1 MLFVE
6 IFRLILVLIG
16 ALAGYEVGRSWHAS
30 SAQLAGVV
38 LGALIAYV
46 VGGILGR
53 VLSRETRRA
62 AERFGR
68 IPPGELF
75 AGTLTGI
82 AGFLLGGALSVPMLV
97 LVRSPIVWPAAAA
110 LAWVL
115 TWVGF
120 QIGVAKGR
128 QVVAAAGLG
137 RILAPPLEPPPGY
150 ALLVDSS
157 AAMTPFLLVLGRYGL
172 LVGGLVIPRFVIDQ
186 LQTLAAGPD
195 PVGSRRARRGLER
208 LDVLRDL
215 HVPVHLADNELPE
228 IDDITERLVEV
239 ARRLGLR
246 LATCSG
252 QVKETAKRRGVAV
265 TDLRPLANDLTPDHL
280 AGEQLVIDLVK
291 EGNQPRQA
299 AGYLADGDLVIV
311 NDASHMIGR
320 ENVVIEVLSTRRTNQ
335 GLLVFAKL
343 ADRPQSAGP
352 ISGERALLR
361 SPPQGE
367 SPAQD
372 DETADPLS
380 EDPVPRAGLRSS

>member
-1 MLFVE
+1 VLFVE

-16 ALAGYEVGRSWHAS
+16 ALSGYEIGHSPRSTTGQVVG
-30 SAQLAGVV
+30 LV
-38 LGALIAYV
+38 LGALVAYV
-46 VGGILGR
+46 IGGVLGR
-53 VLSRETRRA
+53 ILRVQGDRA
-62 AERFGR
+62 AERFDR

-82 AGFLLGGALSVPMLV
+82 AGFLLGAALSVPLLV
-97 LVRSPIVWPAAAA
+97 LVHSPIVWPAAA
-110 LAWVL
+110 LAAWAF

-120 QIGVAKGR
+120 EVGTTKGR

-137 RILAPPLEPPPGY
+137 RILAPPAEPPPGY
-150 ALLVDSS
+150 ALLVDTS

-172 LVGGLVIPRFVIDQ
+172 LVGGLVVPRFVIDQ

-195 PVGSRRARRGLER
+195 PVSSRRARRGLER

-215 HVPVHLADNELPE
+215 RVSVHVAENELPE
-228 IDDITERLVEV
+228 IDDLTDRLVEV

-246 LATCSG
+246 LVTCSG

-265 TDLRPLANDLTPDHL
+265 TDLRPLANELTPDHMP
-280 AGEQLVIDLVK
+280 GEQLVIDLIK
-291 EGNQPRQA
+291 EGNQPRQG

-311 NDASHMIGR
+311 NDAAHLIGR

-343 ADRPQSAGP
+343 AERPLSAGP
-352 ISGERALLR
+352 IAANELR
-361 SPPQGE
+361 TAPIDEGLDQGIDVE
-367 SPAQD
+367 EEISID
-372 DETADPLS
+372 
-380 EDPVPRAGLRSS
+380 

>member
-6 IFRLILVLIG
+6 IFRLILVLVG
-16 ALAGYEVGRSWHAS
+16 AIAGYEVGH
-30 SAQLAGVV
+30 SAQSSTGQVIGLA
-38 LGALIAYV
+38 LGSLLAYV
-46 VGGILGR
+46 IGGILGR
-53 VLSRETRRA
+53 LLRNEGDRA
-62 AERFGR
+62 ASRFER

-82 AGFLLGGALSVPMLV
+82 AGFLLGAAVSVPLLV
-97 LVRSPIVWPAAAA
+97 LVHSPVVWPASAA
-110 LAWVL
+110 LAWAF
-115 TWVGF
+115 TFIGF
-120 QIGVAKGR
+120 QVGINKGR

-137 RILAPPLEPPPGY
+137 RILAPPAEPPPGY
-150 ALLVDSS
+150 AMLVDSS

-172 LVGGLVIPRFVIDQ
+172 LVGGLVVPRFVIDQ
-186 LQTLAAGPD
+186 LQTMAAGPD
-195 PVGSRRARRGLER
+195 PVSSRRARRGLER

-215 HVPVHLADNELPE
+215 RVPVHVAENEVPE
-228 IDDITERLVEV
+228 IDDLTDRLVEV

-246 LATCSG
+246 LVTCSG

-265 TDLRPLANDLTPDHL
+265 TDLRPLANDLTPDHMP
-280 AGEQLVIDLVK
+280 GEQLVLDLVK

-343 ADRPQSAGP
+343 ADRASNAGP
-352 ISGERALLR
+352 LVAN
-361 SPPQGE
+361 
-367 SPAQD
+367 
-372 DETADPLS
+372 
-380 EDPVPRAGLRSS
+380 GLRAEAEDADDADDLDGADIGVEIRVD

>member
-1 MLFVE
+1 VLFVE

-16 ALAGYEVGRSWHAS
+16 ALSGYEIGHSSHSTTGQVVG
-30 SAQLAGVV
+30 LII
-38 LGALIAYV
+38 GALIAYV
-46 VGGILGR
+46 IGGILGR
-53 VLSRETRRA
+53 LLRSSGDRA
-62 AERFGR
+62 GDRFEH

-82 AGFLLGGALSVPMLV
+82 AGFLLGAAVSVPLLV
-97 LVRSPIVWPAAAA
+97 LVHSPLTWPATAAV
-110 LAWVL
+110 AWVF
-115 TWVGF
+115 TWIGF
-120 QIGVAKGR
+120 RIGTAKGR

-137 RILAPPLEPPPGY
+137 RILAPAAEPPPGY

-172 LVGGLVIPRFVIDQ
+172 LVGGLVVPRFVIDQ
-186 LQTLAAGPD
+186 LQTMAAGPD
-195 PVGSRRARRGLER
+195 PVSSRRARRGLER

-215 HVPVHLADNELPE
+215 HVSVHVAENEVPE
-228 IDDITERLVEV
+228 IDDLTDRLVEV

-246 LATCSG
+246 LVTCSG
-252 QVKETAKRRGVAV
+252 QVRETAKRRGIAV

-280 AGEQLVIDLVK
+280 PGEQLVLDLIK

-299 AGYLADGDLVIV
+299 AGYLADGDLVVV

-343 ADRPQSAGP
+343 ADRATNGAPSTDN
-352 ISGERALLR
+352 ELR
-361 SPPQGE
+361 TAPLNDPFE
-367 SPAQD
+367 I
-372 DETADPLS
+372 DEEITID
-380 EDPVPRAGLRSS
+380 

>member
-6 IFRLILVLIG
+6 VFRLILVLIG
-16 ALAGYEVGRSWHAS
+16 ALSGYEIGHSPHSSVG
-30 SAQLAGVV
+30 QVVGLV
-38 LGALIAYV
+38 LGALVSYV
-46 VGGILGR
+46 IGGVAGR
-53 VLSRETRRA
+53 LLQHQSERA
-62 AERFGR
+62 AERFDR

-82 AGFLLGGALSVPMLV
+82 AGFLLGVALSIPMLV
-97 LVRSPIVWPAAAA
+97 LVHSAVVWPSAVA
-110 LAWVL
+110 LAWVF
-115 TWVGF
+115 TFVGF
-120 QIGVAKGR
+120 KIGIAKGR

-137 RILAPPLEPPPGY
+137 RILAPPAEPPPGY

-186 LQTLAAGPD
+186 LQTMAAGPD
-195 PVGSRRARRGLER
+195 PVSSRRARRGLER

-215 HVPVHLADNELPE
+215 SVPVHVAENELPE
-228 IDDITERLVEV
+228 IDDLTERLVEV

-246 LATCSG
+246 LVTCSG
-252 QVKETAKRRGVAV
+252 QVREAAKRRGVAV
-265 TDLRPLANDLTPDHL
+265 TDLRPLAEDLTPDHMP
-280 AGEQLVIDLVK
+280 GEQLVLDLIK

-299 AGYLADGDLVIV
+299 AGYLADGDLVVV

-343 ADRPQSAGP
+343 ADRPSNAGP
-352 ISGERALLR
+352 IMHGL
-361 SPPQGE
+361 P
-367 SPAQD
+367 
-372 DETADPLS
+372 ADPEDGLS
-380 EDPVPRAGLRSS
+380 QDEIDHDERVEEHSTVE